1 MTLGKWP
8 LESAG
13 LTPADVPA
21 DYNVYPDIWNDG
33 RGYEPKVIG
42 QEISPG
48 GRVTILISL
57 SPGQTISA
65 TLVSGEEGQVK
76 RVLEAVRALG
86 ATGRTP
92 LPGGAPTPPGA
103 PPSPSAGE

>member
-8 LESAG
+8 LESSG
-13 LTPADVPA
+13 LTPEDVPA

-33 RGYEPKVIG
+33 RGYEPKVISRG
-42 QEISPG
+42 TSAD

-76 RVLEAVRALG
+76 RALEAVRGFG

-92 LPGGAPTPPGA
+92 LPGRPPSPPGGR
-103 PPSPSAGE
+103 PSPSAGE